1 MKPLKSLIAPRG
13 QTAEDKRREML
24 ERPIQPLILSLAA
37 PSIVANLVTSIYN
50 LSDTFFVG
58 QIGVT
63 SATAAIGVGF
73 VAMTL
78 IQGTGFY
85 FGQGIGNAMS
95 RSLGAGDEKRATML
109 VNDSL
114 VCTITMGLLIA
125 IFGHVFLDALCLVG
139 GATPTIMPYA
149 HTYISIILCGAPF
162 MCTSFCMNM
171 LLRFQGESFY
181 SMLAMVAGAL
191 LNMML
196 TPLLIFPVGLGIAGS
211 AIATVI
217 SEFVSFLLLLRE
229 MNRAGITPLGRQYL
243 EKPTFETVREVNA
256 GGVPSLVRQMM
267 LGVAT
272 SLLNNAARP
281 FGDAAIAGIAIVQRI
296 TGFGNY
302 VQIGIGQGFQPII
315 GYNLGAHEYQRVR
328 EGYFTAL
335 RLAFTAVAAISAVTF
350 LLAPQLIYA
359 FGGKEEVVEIATL
372 TLRVC
377 SVTLPFTGAAM
388 ITNFLLQS
396 SGCMWRATLL
406 GACRLGLVLGPV
418 ALVLPSILGLLGV
431 QIAQGV
437 TDVITALVAIPMALS
452 ILSELREREAADAAA
467 A

>member
-1 MKPLKSLIAPRG
+1 MPSVKPLSSLIAPRD
-13 QTAEDKRREML
+13 QTADDKRREML
-24 ERPIQPLILSLAA
+24 QRPIQPLILSLAA

-95 RSLGAGDEKRATML
+95 RSLGAGDDERATML

-114 VCTITMGLLIA
+114 VCTLAVGLAITL
-125 IFGHVFLDALCLVG
+125 FGHLLLDPLCLIG

-149 HTYISIILCGAPF
+149 RTYIGIILMGAPF
-162 MCTSFCMNM
+162 MATSFCMNM

-181 SMLAMVAGAL
+181 SMLAMVAGAVM
-191 LNMML
+191 NMVL
-196 TPLLIFPVGLGIAGS
+196 TPILIFPVGLGIAGS
-211 AIATVI
+211 ALATVV
-217 SEFVSFLLLLRE
+217 SEFCSFLLLLRE
-229 MNRAGITPLGRQYL
+229 VGRAGITPLGRRCL
-243 EKPTFETVREVNA
+243 RRPDFATVREVNA
-256 GGVPSLVRQMM
+256 GGVPSLVRQLM

-302 VQIGIGQGFQPII
+302 VQIGMGQGFQPII
-315 GYNLGAHEYQRVR
+315 GYNLGAREYERVR

-335 RLAFTAVAAISAVTF
+335 RLAFAAVAAISAVTF

-418 ALVLPSILGLLGV
+418 ALVLPGMLGLLGV

-437 TDVITALVAIPMALS
+437 TDVITTLIAIPLALS
-452 ILSELREREAADAAA
+452 VLRELREREAADS
-467 A
+467 